1 MSAGNIQGTFI
12 GNLTGNVTGNI
23 TGNITGGLTGNV
35 SGNAGSATVLQ
46 NSRAFII
53 RNEFH
58 AFDGTQNVNLT
69 NAIGTLFPT
78 NEQYGTSISYD
89 SSGGVGTEKFSVTTT
104 ALYNGTTKKLEAT
117 STAIEATAHIIPS
130 VHNTYDLGSSA
141 KRFRKIFVEEGEFA
155 ANTITVGTKTI
166 SSDADGIIVSGD
178 LTATNITGSLTGNV
192 TGAADTL
199 TTPRNFTVGSTD
211 HSFNGSADIN
221 LTEAVQDA
229 VAAMFTHSNHT
240 SVSASYDDT
249 NGEIDLTSSGGSG
262 SAGDPIVS
270 VSENAPSSPSA
281 GSLWFDPSDL
291 TPYLYYN
298 DGNSAQWIE
307 FTPGGGGGST
317 NIGISETAPSSPA
330 SGDLWFDPS
339 DLTPYIYYND
349 GNSNQW
355 IQFTPGGNSGSR
367 DANWSIKTSAY
378 SSGSNEKL
386 IFTGSSA
393 LTLTL
398 PASPAAGNFIQIKNK
413 TTQNLTVNRNGN
425 NIESAASNAIVSS
438 GTLTE
443 FVYVDSTQGWIEL

>member
-1 MSAGNIQGTFI
+1 
-12 GNLTGNVTGNI
+12 
-23 TGNITGGLTGNV
+23 
-35 SGNAGSATVLQ
+35 
-46 NSRAFII
+46 
-53 RNEFH
+53 
-58 AFDGTQNVNLT
+58 
-69 NAIGTLFPT
+69 
-78 NEQYGTSISYD
+78 
-89 SSGGVGTEKFSVTTT
+89 
-104 ALYNGTTKKLEAT
+104 
-117 STAIEATAHIIPS
+117 
-130 VHNTYDLGSSA
+130 
-141 KRFRKIFVEEGEFA
+141 
-155 ANTITVGTKTI
+155 
-166 SSDADGIIVSGD
+166 
-178 LTATNITGSLTGNV
+178 
-192 TGAADTL
+192 
-199 TTPRNFTVGSTD
+199 
-211 HSFNGSADIN
+211 
-221 LTEAVQDA
+221 
-229 VAAMFTHSNHT
+229 MFTHSNHT

-307 FTPGGGGGST
+307 FTPGGGGST
-317 NIGISETAPSSPA
+317 NIGISENAPSSPA

-349 GNSNQW
+349 GNSAQW

-425 NIESAASNAIVSS
+425 NIELSLIH
-438 GTLTE
+438 
-443 FVYVDSTQGWIEL
+443 I